1 MNKESINGEESL
13 DVVEAFYKDKVDL
26 KHIVQA
32 RKSVKKQTSFSLDP
46 YTGPWEYAQKKH
58 LLNRCLMG
66 FSKRHL
72 TDLENLSL
80 EESLALLFTP
90 EIADE
95 PVNNYYFDLTPE
107 AYREKYG
114 VDDVGPGEP
123 FINNT
128 STQRNQDGFYEND
141 ESRRKKAIDAWLYKR
156 IYFQSTSIHWKLFYF
171 FHNLLP
177 TDGGTSID
185 NKGLYSYYKFLF
197 DAAFA
202 NYKETIFNVTVNP
215 AMLVYLNL
223 GQSKKQTPD
232 ENFAREIQELFT
244 VGKRPFSKFT
254 ESDVREIARLLVGW
268 QVDYPSVFTEGPV
281 VAKFDPINHDTGDKQ
296 FSEFYGNRLIHG
308 RSGETAGSEE
318 LNDLIDMIFET
329 DESAI
334 YLSRRLYQFF
344 VYPEITEEVENN
356 IILPLAEIMKNNNF
370 NLAATLKVL
379 LGSEHFFDE
388 TLYKSM
394 IKSPLEFVFGMVK
407 EIDLFNGQLINN
419 TQVNNPDYVL
429 PEKFTDPISW
439 TYYFFKNFK
448 GILGNQ
454 GVAFG
459 SPPNVSGWPAFYQ
472 APVYDLFWINS
483 VSIQNK
489 AQITSNYTQW
499 GMWLGNSVYIYMDH
513 VGYLLSFENHDNLNA
528 LLDEMTDRLLG
539 CPIPEQSRER
549 IVKSVLG
556 SLSETYWTEAVN
568 EYKENPTQINRDNLT
583 WRFKLILSQMFQLGE
598 IHLF

>member
-1 MNKESINGEESL
+1 
-13 DVVEAFYKDKVDL
+13 
-26 KHIVQA
+26 
-32 RKSVKKQTSFSLDP
+32 
-46 YTGPWEYAQKKH
+46 
-58 LLNRCLMG
+58 
-66 FSKRHL
+66 
-72 TDLENLSL
+72 
-80 EESLALLFTP
+80 
-90 EIADE
+90 
-95 PVNNYYFDLTPE
+95 
-107 AYREKYG
+107 
-114 VDDVGPGEP
+114 
-123 FINNT
+123 
-128 STQRNQDGFYEND
+128 
-141 ESRRKKAIDAWLYKR
+141 
-156 IYFQSTSIHWKLFYF
+156 
-171 FHNLLP
+171 
-177 TDGGTSID
+177 
-185 NKGLYSYYKFLF
+185 
-197 DAAFA
+197 
-202 NYKETIFNVTVNP
+202 
-215 AMLVYLNL
+215 
-223 GQSKKQTPD
+223 
-232 ENFAREIQELFT
+232 
-244 VGKRPFSKFT
+244 
-254 ESDVREIARLLVGW
+254 
-268 QVDYPSVFTEGPV
+268 
-281 VAKFDPINHDTGDKQ
+281 
-296 FSEFYGNRLIHG
+296 
-308 RSGETAGSEE
+308 
-318 LNDLIDMIFET
+318 
-329 DESAI
+329 
-334 YLSRRLYQFF
+334 
-344 VYPEITEEVENN
+344 
-356 IILPLAEIMKNNNF
+356 
-370 NLAATLKVL
+370 
-379 LGSEHFFDE
+379 
-388 TLYKSM
+388 M

-489 AQITSNYTQW
+489 AQITNNYTQW